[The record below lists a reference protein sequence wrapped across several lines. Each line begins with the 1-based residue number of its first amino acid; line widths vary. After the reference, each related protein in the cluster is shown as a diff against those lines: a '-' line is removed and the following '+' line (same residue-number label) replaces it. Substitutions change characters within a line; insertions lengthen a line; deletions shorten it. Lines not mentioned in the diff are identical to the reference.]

1 MLRTKSQAFWYLF
14 AALLIISTEE
24 LHSQVDNQILT
35 GSTKGKIDTL
45 GFERAGRIVKETEGL
60 LEKEIDPDKYV
71 LGPNDILTISIITAK
86 PKEFEAIISPEGKLL
101 IPGVGIVGLKGK
113 TLAEA
118 HGIIKHRINKVL
130 KTDEVYILM
139 KDIRKFKVTVGG
151 SVLRP
156 SIVSAYAVDRVS
168 EIIEKAGGLD
178 YKASMRKIVLLRNEG
193 RTQIPVDLLRY
204 YLLGDKNANPTVLGG
219 DHILVPPSSESFAVE
234 ISGEV
239 PAPNVF
245 EYANGDSLSTL
256 IKLGQGFLGSSF
268 LDSVEVA
275 GYDQAG
281 RLTRK
286 FVDINSW
293 RDKLYSKAALP
304 GDFPIK
310 PGDRVFVR
318 KKPNWFE
325 ADYVVIT
332 GEVLYPGYYPID
344 ENSDHLSDL
353 IVRAGGLFEDAS
365 FESSYILRQEELEE
379 RDIELERLYQ
389 IPRSEMSDEEN
400 RYFQSKKREKKG
412 VMAIDFQ
419 KALTDYSSEDNII
432 LRNKDSIVVLRKKT
446 FINIQGRVNKP
457 GLVNFIPGYE
467 YEDYIALAGGY
478 GYRSDPDETQI
489 AKSKGELFLAE
500 DKNYVLEP
508 GDVILVPP
516 EKESSFIEALTEG
529 LAFTIQMMTVAALAI
544 TLSR

>member
-1 MLRTKSQAFWYLF
+1 MLRTKLHAFIYLLLAF
-14 AALLIISTEE
+14 LIISDAG
-24 LHSQVDNQILT
+24 LYSQIDNQILT

-45 GFERAGRIVKETEGL
+45 GFERAGTIVKETEGL
-60 LEKEIDPDKYV
+60 LETEINPDTYL
-71 LGPNDILTISIITAK
+71 LGPNDILSISIMTAE
-86 PKEFEAIISPEGKLL
+86 PKEFEAIISPEGELL
-101 IPGVGIVGLKGK
+101 IPEIGMVNLKGK
-113 TLAEA
+113 TLSEA
-118 HGIIKHRINKVL
+118 VGIIKKQISKVL

-178 YKASMRKIVLLRNEG
+178 YKASMRKIVLLRDDG
-193 RTQIPVDLLRY
+193 QMQIPVDLLRF
-204 YLLGDKNANPTVLGG
+204 YLLGDKDANPTVLGG

-245 EYANGDSLSTL
+245 EYAEGDSLSTL

-275 GYDQAG
+275 SYDPAG
-281 RLTRK
+281 RLIRRY
-286 FVDINSW
+286 VDISSW
-293 RDKLYSKAALP
+293 RGKLYVKSKLP

-310 PGDRVFVR
+310 PGDRVYVR
-318 KKPNWFE
+318 KNPNWFE
-325 ADYVVIT
+325 SDYVVVT
-332 GEVLYPGYYPID
+332 GEVKYPGYYPID
-344 ENSDHLSDL
+344 DDSDRLSNV
-353 IVRAGGLFEDAS
+353 ITRAGGLLPDAS
-365 FESSYILRQEELEE
+365 FKSSYILRQEELEE
-379 RDIELERLYQ
+379 RDEELERLRR
-389 IPRSEMSDEEN
+389 IPRSEMSEEEN
-400 RYFQSKKREKKG
+400 RYFQSRKTERKG
-412 VMAIDFQ
+412 VMSIDFQ
-419 KALTDYSSEDNII
+419 KALTDYSSVDNIV

-478 GYRSDPDETQI
+478 GYRSDPSETQV

-516 EKESSFIEALTEG
+516 EKESSFVETFTQG
-529 LAFTIQMMTVAALAI
+529 LAFAVQMMTIAVLGI
-544 TLSR
+544 TLAR